1 MTTHSPKNLLS
12 NASWQWPST
21 FGLVLHPSRHYAK
34 FLEAICKSGLVGN
47 FGNLVGLLYHLWQHC
62 VTKVQKQH
70 VLWAVYFLKIHC
82 MDLRTLFAEILAVRI
97 GGNRAEE
104 KKSKGRD
111 RAKERS
117 RTAQRQ
123 RAEESTLRRTSC
135 EPLFPDK
142 TALPIRCCDASV
154 L

>member
-1 MTTHSPKNLLS
+1 
-12 NASWQWPST
+12 
-21 FGLVLHPSRHYAK
+21 
-34 FLEAICKSGLVGN
+34 
-47 FGNLVGLLYHLWQHC
+47 
-62 VTKVQKQH
+62 
-70 VLWAVYFLKIHC
+70 

-111 RAKERS
+111 RA
-117 RTAQRQ
+117 AQRLW
-123 RAEESTLRRTSC
+123 RAEESTLRRKSC
-135 EPLFPDK
+135 ELLFPDK